1 MTNFNASVW
10 KIPSLSVDGPMF
22 ATIPILLAI
31 LILQFVIYLYLPKEQ
46 VWVLRFS
53 HRRIKYGSM
62 LPYGER
68 GLKIGWAW
76 SKVGPGA
83 VKEQVKK
90 LVAVFNIGIFF

>member
-31 LILQFVIYLYLPKEQ
+31 LILQFVIYFYLPKEQ
-46 VWVLRFS
+46 DWVLRFS
-53 HRRIKYGSM
+53 LRRIKHGPM

-90 LVAVFNIGIFF
+90 LVAVFNIRIFF